1 MKLESVERIAVA
13 PSNLTNE
20 ELAQHIRFYYPN
32 LHGPLR
38 MMYERFAHNAT
49 ALDNDY
55 QTEPQE
61 ELCGQ
66 CPHCGSLLELNI
78 TI

>member
-1 MKLESVERIAVA
+1 MKIELASQIGEA

-20 ELAQHIRFYYPN
+20 ELVSHIRHYFPN

-38 MMYERFAHNAT
+38 MLFERFAHNA
-49 ALDNDY
+49 AAIDNDFK
-55 QTEPQE
+55 TDSGNDV
-61 ELCGQ
+61 CGQ
-66 CPHCGSLLELNI
+66 CPSCGVKLEVNI

>member
-1 MKLESVERIAVA
+1 MKIELAKPIEGA

-20 ELAQHIRFYYPN
+20 ELVSHIRHYFPN

-38 MMYERFAHNAT
+38 MMFERFAHNA
-49 ALDNDY
+49 AAIDNDFK
-55 QTEPQE
+55 TDSGNDI
-61 ELCGQ
+61 CGQ
-66 CPHCGSLLELNI
+66 CPSCGVQLEVNI

>member
-1 MKLESVERIAVA
+1 MKIELANPIGEA

-20 ELAQHIRFYYPN
+20 ELVSHIRHYFPN

-38 MMYERFAHNAT
+38 MMFERFAHNAS
-49 ALDNDY
+49 AIDNDFK
-55 QTEPQE
+55 TDNGNEI
-61 ELCGQ
+61 CGQ
-66 CPHCGSLLELNI
+66 CPSCGVQLEVNI